1 MAGVGMS
8 RSKDDWIN
16 QRAYALWEAEGRPE
30 GRSGEHWQ
38 QAALEYQQLELTR
51 ASVDGS
57 DLIERLRA
65 MGRLMRAKDVEN
77 GIDVASR
84 GQEASA

>member
-1 MAGVGMS
+1 MS

-16 QRAYALWEAEGRPE
+16 QRAYALWGSRRAAD
-30 GRSGEHWQ
+30 GRSGDHWQ
-38 QAALEYQQLELTR
+38 QAAREYQQLELTR

-65 MGRLMRAKDVEN
+65 MGKLMRSIDVEDGN
-77 GIDVASR
+77 DVAADGR
-84 GQEASA
+84 KASA

>member
-1 MAGVGMS
+1 MS
-8 RSKDDWIN
+8 HSKDDWIN

-38 QAALEYQQLELTR
+38 QAALEYQHLELTR

-57 DLIERLRA
+57 DLIARLRA
-65 MGRLMRAKDVEN
+65 MGRLMRARDAEN
-77 GIDVASR
+77 GIDTGAPE
-84 GQEASA
+84 QKASA

>member
-1 MAGVGMS
+1 MF

-30 GRSGEHWQ
+30 GRSATHWQ
-38 QAALEYQQLELTR
+38 QAAREYEQLELTR
-51 ASVDGS
+51 ASLDGS

-65 MGRLMRAKDVEN
+65 MGRLMRSTDAEPISATKSAKRAAAN
-77 GIDVASR
+77 
-84 GQEASA
+84 

>member
-1 MAGVGMS
+1 MS
-8 RSKDDWIN
+8 HSKDDWIN

-57 DLIERLRA
+57 DLIARLRA
-65 MGRLMRAKDVEN
+65 MGRLMRARDAEN
-77 GIDVASR
+77 GIDTGAPE
-84 GQEASA
+84 QKASA